1 MKIVWWD
8 ENVHWPKFLVAAIII
23 GIAVSFPI
31 FLFERFLEIKL
42 SGYLIGGMAL
52 VSAFHWPLDC
62 PVDSNESH
70 FSRSAGWF

>member
-42 SGYLIGGMAL
+42 SGYLIGGIGAGIG
-52 VSAFHWPLDC
+52 VPLA
-62 PVDSNESH
+62 VRL
-70 FSRSAGWF
+70 SRR